1 MSLRKLYSDKQI
13 AILKRAKKEDWFIMV
28 NHGAVRAGKTQID
41 NDLFLKELLRVKKIA
56 KEDGIDKPMYILG
69 GVSAGTIYTNILREL
84 EDKYDIVFK
93 FDKYGNF
100 SLFGVYVVTTFT
112 GSIAGLRAIRGMT
125 SYGAYINEATLANK
139 EVFDEIIK
147 RCSGRGARI
156 ICDTNPDN
164 PNHWLKKDYI
174 DKADDK
180 KIVAFQFTIFD
191 NPFLDKDYVDNL
203 IATTPKG
210 MFTDRGIYGLW
221 TVAEGAIYADYD
233 KDIHE
238 VEELPDMVR
247 YFCGIDWGYDHY
259 GSIVIIGEDK
269 VGNHYLVDG
278 ISEQYKEIDWW
289 VERAKEFKAY
299 YGNITFWADS
309 ARPEHVARFK
319 REKIKVRNARKEVIA
334 GIEYVAKAFK
344 ENKLYIKRGV
354 IPRFFD
360 EIYQYKWKPNSTKDE
375 VLKEYDDVLD
385 ALRYALYSQYT
396 EDNKLKGNQFDILRA
411 GFGL

>member
-1 MSLRKLYSDKQI
+1 MGVEQLYSEKQI
-13 AILKRAKKEDWFIMV
+13 DILKKSKRDDWFVMI

-56 KEDGIDKPMYILG
+56 KEDKVDKPMYILG
-69 GVSAGTIYTNILREL
+69 GVSAGTLYTNILREL
-84 EDKYDIVFK
+84 EDKYDITFK

-174 DKADDK
+174 DKADNK
-180 KIVAFQFTIFD
+180 KIVTFHFTIFD
-191 NPFLDKDYVDNL
+191 NPFLDKGYVDNL

-221 TVAEGAIYADYD
+221 TIAEGAVYEDFD
-233 KDIHE
+233 KDVH
-238 VEELPDMVR
+238 VVDNLPTMKR
-247 YFCGIDWGYDHY
+247 YFAGVDWGFDHY
-259 GSIVIIGEDK
+259 GAIVVVGEDYQD
-269 VGNHYLVDG
+269 NFYLVDG
-278 ISEQYKEIDWW
+278 VSEKGRYIDWW
-289 VERAKEFKAY
+289 IEKAKGYKER
-299 YGNITFWADS
+299 YGNIMFWCDS
-309 ARPEHVARFK
+309 ARPEHVSAFK
-319 REKIKVRNARKEVIA
+319 NSGLDAMNAKKEVVS
-334 GIEYVAKAFK
+334 GIETIAKLYK
-344 ENKLYIKRGV
+344 ERKLYILRGA

-360 EIYQYKWKPNSTKDE
+360 EIYQYKWNKNSTKDE
-375 VLKEYDDVLD
+375 VVKEYDDVQD
-385 ALRYALYSQYT
+385 GLRYAIYT
-396 EDNKLKGNQFDILRA
+396 QLISDTLKRPGGFNVLRQ
-411 GFGL
+411 GLGY